1 MLLLLFSGVCHGAG
15 VITFDLLR
23 VPTRESVTFTTNL
36 KPTETPFVAV
46 TWTFNATV
54 NVVTST
60 GVDVVGSGYEGRVS
74 LDRTTGALV
83 LGNLTERDS
92 GKYELI
98 IITHMAS
105 QLHGTAEIRVLSK
118 VTTPSIDCPTAA
130 VVEGQP
136 SLNLSCE
143 AKGSVETRVWMKDG
157 QILLP
162 SDKYSF
168 SEGNRVMS
176 ISSVHRADTGQFQCN
191 ASNEVSSATATCAL
205 TVYYGPDPPEITQKP
220 IGAELEDRVTLTC
233 SAVSLPAASFF
244 WTFKDL
250 TMKGNVY
257 KIREMEEHHLG
268 KYTCTAT
275 NPASGRTASAEH
287 RLSDSAAPSS
297 GSVSVM
303 LCVVLASKTLVME

>member
-1 MLLLLFSGVCHGAG
+1 M
-15 VITFDLLR
+15 
-23 VPTRESVTFTTNL
+23 PTRESVTFTTSV
-36 KPTETPFVAV
+36 KPPETPFLAV
-46 TWTFNATV
+46 TWNFNSTV
-54 NVVTST
+54 NIITST
-60 GVDVVGSGYEGRVS
+60 VVDVVGSGYEGRVS

-83 LGNLTERDS
+83 LKNLTEADS

-98 IITHMAS
+98 IITDTAS
-105 QLHGTAEIRVLSK
+105 QLHGTAETKVLSL
-118 VTTPSIDCPTAA
+118 VLTPTIDCPGA
-130 VVEGQP
+130 VVEGLS
-136 SLNLSCE
+136 SLSLSCDAE
-143 AKGSVETRVWMKDG
+143 GTVENREWMKDG
-157 QILLP
+157 QLLLP

-168 SEGNRVMS
+168 SEGNRVLS
-176 ISSVHRADTGQFQCN
+176 ISSVHRADTGNFQCN
-191 ASNEVSSATATCAL
+191 ASNEVSSATATCDL

-275 NPASGRTASAEH
+275 NPASGRSASAVH
-287 RLSDSAAPSS
+287 RLTDSAVPVF
-297 GSVSVM
+297 GSVSM
-303 LCVVLASKTLVME
+303 MLLCVVLTAKTLVMEI